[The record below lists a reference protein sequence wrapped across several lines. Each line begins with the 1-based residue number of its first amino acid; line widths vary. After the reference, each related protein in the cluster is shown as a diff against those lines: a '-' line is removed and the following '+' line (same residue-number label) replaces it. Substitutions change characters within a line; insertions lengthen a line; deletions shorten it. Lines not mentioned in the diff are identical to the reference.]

1 MCRSKRQTVV
11 RCQINPWRQTE
22 DEGERSMRLAA
33 AGLRSQV
40 GGICGCSLAFLSF
53 SIIEALCFSCGN
65 TAINPVCGVDMGC
78 EKAVKYVWPTT
89 PFFERCE
96 RLSMRPVSHFSLPFP
111 HVFLCRKKKRKND
124 LILNLN

>member
-89 PFFERCE
+89 PFFFLNAVKGFQCALSHISLCLFHMCFSAER
-96 RLSMRPVSHFSLPFP
+96 
-111 HVFLCRKKKRKND
+111 KREKMT
-124 LILNLN
+124 